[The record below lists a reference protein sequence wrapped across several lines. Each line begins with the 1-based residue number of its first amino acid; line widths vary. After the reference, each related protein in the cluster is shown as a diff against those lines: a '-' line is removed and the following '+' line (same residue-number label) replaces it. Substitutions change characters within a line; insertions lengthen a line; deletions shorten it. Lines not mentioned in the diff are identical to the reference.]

1 MRRQFIEQPSIDYV
15 PLAEAYIGFN
25 AFNQIL
31 AAQTA
36 HTLYGFDSKRTIMLG
51 FTLVSLILAVVG
63 YDLIHVAQ
71 RWTAYVLIAA
81 RVRGGVHRCVP
92 LA

>member
-51 FTLVSLILAVVG
+51 FTWC
-63 YDLIHVAQ
+63 
-71 RWTAYVLIAA
+71 R
-81 RVRGGVHRCVP
+81 
-92 LA
+92 